1 MGHRGDCSMKEA
13 MFYEKKAPPVVQC
26 HLCFHRCTIK
36 NGKRGICGV
45 RENRDGT
52 LYSLVYGK
60 AISRAIDPI
69 EKKPLFHFMPGT
81 SIFSVATVGCNFSC
95 LHCQNYNISQ
105 VGRSGEIFGEDLPP
119 EQIVFLAKQT
129 QCESIAYTYTEP
141 TIFFEYALDTAKL
154 ASLEGIKSAF
164 VTNGYITPEAL
175 KAIKPY
181 LDAANIDLKSLSDD
195 FYKKICGARLQPIL
209 DSIRLYRELGIW
221 IEITTL
227 VIPTYNDS
235 EEEIKG
241 IARFILEL
249 GADVPWHISQYYPTY
264 KLNDQ
269 PRTPVETLV
278 KARKIGLDMG
288 LRYVYVGNVPAGEG
302 EHTYCYRCGKLLI
315 GRTGFSITEYHVKD
329 GKCSNCGARTDGI
342 FVV

>member
-1 MGHRGDCSMKEA
+1 MKEA
-13 MFYEKKAPPVVQC
+13 LFYEKKEPPVVQC
-26 HLCFHRCTIK
+26 HLCFHRCTIQD
-36 NGKRGICGV
+36 GKTGICGV

-52 LYSLVYGK
+52 LYSLIYGK
-60 AISRAIDPI
+60 AISKAVDPI

-81 SIFSVATVGCNFSC
+81 NILSVATVGCNFRC
-95 LHCQNYNISQ
+95 LHCQNHDISQ
-105 VGRSGEIFGEDLPP
+105 VGSREEIFGEDLPP
-119 EQIVFLAKQT
+119 ERIVFLAKQSRSD
-129 QCESIAYTYTEP
+129 SIAYTYTEP
-141 TIFFEYALDTAKL
+141 TIFYEYALDTAKL
-154 ASLEGIKSAF
+154 ASLEGMKNVF

-175 KAIKPY
+175 RTIKPY
-181 LDAANIDLKSLSDD
+181 LDGANIDLKSLSDD
-195 FYKKICGARLQPIL
+195 FYRKICGARVQPVL

-235 EEEIKG
+235 EEELKG

-249 GADVPWHISQYYPTY
+249 GPGVPWHITQYYPTY

-269 PRTPVETLV
+269 PRTPVETLL

-288 LRYVYVGNVPAGEG
+288 LRYIYVGNVPAGEG
-302 EHTYCYRCGKLLI
+302 ENTYCYRCGELLI
-315 GRTGFSITEYHVKD
+315 GRAGFHIAEYHVQN
-329 GKCSNCGARTDGI
+329 GRCSNCDARTDGV